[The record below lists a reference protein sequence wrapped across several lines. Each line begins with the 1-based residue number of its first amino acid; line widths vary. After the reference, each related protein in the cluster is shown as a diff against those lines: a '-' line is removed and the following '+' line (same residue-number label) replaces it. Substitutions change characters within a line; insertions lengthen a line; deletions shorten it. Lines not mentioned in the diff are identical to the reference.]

1 MLQIKPVVEK
11 DSTATQTL
19 WSGAKQPTPG
29 LFSHDQPFIT
39 EQTHADEGMKLR
51 APDFTKDSLVR
62 PIAALMVFATAS
74 IVAAPWA
81 RADPPSVDESQDP
94 TSNQDSA
101 EESNRTNN
109 GGDIMRPQTAFEIRT
124 SDRTSSNEAS
134 KTNDA
139 QMLLRMSS
147 KIPLD
152 DGWRVG
158 LLA

>member
-1 MLQIKPVVEK
+1 MKP
-11 DSTATQTL
+11 TAPNY
-19 WSGAKQPTPG
+19 AK
-29 LFSHDQPFIT
+29 HDLAQAVI
-39 EQTHADEGMKLR
+39 
-51 APDFTKDSLVR
+51 
-62 PIAALMVFATAS
+62 ALMVFTMVSIFAPAS
-74 IVAAPWA
+74 A
-81 RADPPSVDESQDP
+81 RADPSRVDESQDP
-94 TSNQDSA
+94 TGQDA
-101 EESNRTNN
+101 PEESNRTNN
-109 GGDIMRPQTAFEIRT
+109 GGDITRPQTAFEIRT